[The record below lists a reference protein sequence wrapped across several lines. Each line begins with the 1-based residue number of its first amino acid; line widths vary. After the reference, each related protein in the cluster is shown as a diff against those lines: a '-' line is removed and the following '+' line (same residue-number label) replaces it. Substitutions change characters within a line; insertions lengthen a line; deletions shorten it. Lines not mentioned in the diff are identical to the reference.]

1 MVKSLENLLT
11 LVVAMLLAASLV
23 AYYLT
28 RDSAKPATRQST
40 AAEQALVDT
49 SLLQTAVKL
58 AEAAV
63 TPDEQAQ
70 AREAWRLADHELD
83 LRYAA
88 AMRDAQAE
96 AAQPVAGPLKQL
108 SDRIT
113 QLQAVVD
120 GDKKRVDG
128 LTKGGGEGLEQAQ
141 AQLDLDQD
149 ELDDAQQELAREA
162 TSEPSWGAWCRS
174 TKHRTRWPTRC

>member
-1 MVKSLENLLT
+1 MKTLENLLT
-11 LVVAMLLAASLV
+11 LVVAILLAGSLV

-28 RDSAKPATRQST
+28 RDSAKPGARQSA

-58 AEAAV
+58 AAVAV
-63 TPDEQAQ
+63 TPEEQAQ

-88 AMRDAQAE
+88 AMREAEAE

-108 SDRIT
+108 SASRNC
-113 QLQAVVD
+113 
-120 GDKKRVDG
+120 KRWSMG
-128 LTKGGGEGLEQAQ
+128 
-141 AQLDLDQD
+141 
-149 ELDDAQQELAREA
+149 
-162 TSEPSWGAWCRS
+162 
-174 TKHRTRWPTRC
+174 TRNGWTG